1 MRKTFCKIEI
11 IFDVMDVFSS
21 GSLDVV
27 CIIPL
32 VRLYYTYPVVGLVIA
47 NGAFLPSIMVDVV
60 VAILGGGTVASL
72 VKCTV
77 NAYCDYKDIKDIY
90 IDARAC
96 GSKI

>member
-1 MRKTFCKIEI
+1 M
-11 IFDVMDVFSS
+11 
-21 GSLDVV
+21 
-27 CIIPL
+27 
-32 VRLYYTYPVVGLVIA
+32 IA
-47 NGAFLPSIMVDVV
+47 NGAFPPSIMVDVV

-90 IDARAC
+90 IDARPC